1 MINQDTADNR
11 IYQWWCAAPIK
22 AKGSCTRNFCWFEVQ
37 PCHRGEH
44 AFPSAID
51 GRVSA
56 SLGCGH
62 DNHYDYHYNIFSIY
76 FRARMKNKGSVWTR
90 WLITAFGPILGS
102 VTGIEK
108 ECLSAVTKFQNL
120 QLAEELANFQCFHNA
135 FTTVSPFFNG
145 SVGLG
150 LRFAFWLIGS
160 VVQLRRNESKSW
172 FKDMGLVHNC
182 VKILEVNL
190 ISLAST
196 DLVQVHTSVDFCFY
210 GLWATWP
217 CLLSVVFSCECC
229 KPLCIAKLAVA
240 CSPRSKM
247 HGIFCFRRLRRA
259 ALPKLPARSSEDPR
273 CAGLSS
279 VVSK

>member
-1 MINQDTADNR
+1 MDKMADYCLWSYPWFSDWHR
-11 IYQWWCAAPIK
+11 
-22 AKGSCTRNFCWFEVQ
+22 KGM
-37 PCHRGEH
+37 P
-44 AFPSAID
+44 
-51 GRVSA
+51 
-56 SLGCGH
+56 
-62 DNHYDYHYNIFSIY
+62 FSRHKI
-76 FRARMKNKGSVWTR
+76 S
-90 WLITAFGPILGS
+90 
-102 VTGIEK
+102 
-108 ECLSAVTKFQNL
+108 
-120 QLAEELANFQCFHNA
+120 ELATCRRTCKLSMLSQCFHNA